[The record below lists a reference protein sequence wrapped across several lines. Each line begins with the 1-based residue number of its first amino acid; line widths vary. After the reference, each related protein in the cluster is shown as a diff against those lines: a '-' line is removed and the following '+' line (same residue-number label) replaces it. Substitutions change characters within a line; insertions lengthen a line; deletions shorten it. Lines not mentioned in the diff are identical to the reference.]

1 MEKNLKE
8 KIGLTIIDIRKEQKI
23 SQETLALEAGIGRHY
38 MSDIENGK
46 RNISI
51 DIIERICNHFKM
63 PISEFFARVEK
74 KTDR

>member
-8 KIGLTIIDIRKEQKI
+8 KIGETIIAIRKEQEI
-23 SQETLALEAGIGRHY
+23 SQENLALEAGIGRHY

-51 DIIERICNHFKM
+51 DIIERICTRFEM
-63 PISEFFARVEK
+63 PISEFFAKVEK
-74 KTDR
+74 K

>member
-8 KIGLTIIDIRKEQKI
+8 KIGQTIIDIRKEKEI
-23 SQETLALEAGIGRHY
+23 SQENLALEAGIGRHY

-51 DIIERICNHFKM
+51 DIIERICTHFKM

-74 KTDR
+74 K